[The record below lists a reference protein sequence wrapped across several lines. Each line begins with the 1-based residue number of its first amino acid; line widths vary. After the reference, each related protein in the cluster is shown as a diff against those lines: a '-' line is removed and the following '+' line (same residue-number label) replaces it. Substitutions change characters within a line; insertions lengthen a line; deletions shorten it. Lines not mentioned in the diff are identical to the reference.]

1 MRIFIIGIGIIFAL
15 LTIFLLLIKA
25 FKSEQQKQYFLVCA
39 LAIGL
44 GAVGLCVLYF
54 DSSE

>member
-15 LTIFLLLIKA
+15 LTILLLLIKA

-54 DSSE
+54 DS

>member
-15 LTIFLLLIKA
+15 LTILLLIKA

-54 DSSE
+54 DS